1 MAKRALFL
9 LPLLLLQ
16 LLLTL
21 LHLLQNN
28 QFFKLNKKE
37 TQAVSFFYG

>member
-1 MAKRALFL
+1 M

-21 LHLLQNN
+21 LPLLQNN

-37 TQAVSFFYG
+37 TRAVSFFYG